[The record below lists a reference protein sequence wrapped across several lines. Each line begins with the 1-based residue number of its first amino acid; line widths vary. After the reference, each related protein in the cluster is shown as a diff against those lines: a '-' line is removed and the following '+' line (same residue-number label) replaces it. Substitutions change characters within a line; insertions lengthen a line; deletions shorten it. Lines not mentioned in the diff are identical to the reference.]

1 MTGSRGAARALCGRL
16 RPGSPFRG
24 DQSGEATLAMVC
36 GLRANGT
43 AWVNATQRR
52 GLFPAPTGRPSAA
65 GPAHAQ
71 VPGRHPRSPQ
81 GAHRAGL
88 APGWPRRKAQFRVE
102 RCSPHQHTPRPLPAC
117 RYRAGEG
124 CSREQSGL
132 QALARAAKTQVIHL
146 CKTEWTCGR
155 TDSYS
160 ARARGGGSGC
170 RGDVG
175 GTRV

>member
-1 MTGSRGAARALCGRL
+1 
-16 RPGSPFRG
+16 
-24 DQSGEATLAMVC
+24 MVC

-43 AWVNATQRR
+43 ARVNATQRR
-52 GLFPAPTGRPSAA
+52 GLFPAPTGRRLLRAP
-65 GPAHAQ
+65 PT
-71 VPGRHPRSPQ
+71 RRCQ
-81 GAHRAGL
+81 GATHARPKEPTV
-88 APGWPRRKAQFRVE
+88 PGWPRADPWRKAQFRVE

-132 QALARAAKTQVIHL
+132 QELARAAETQVIHL

-155 TDSYS
+155 TDSYG